1 MSNVNIRRAVENIRS
16 SASEESVGRR
26 GAVNHVNVLRP
37 PPSPPIGRAVER
49 RGRSCY
55 FRRRRRDAPA
65 PSPAEPVRE
74 RALTAELVVGY
85 RAKLSRHCRN
95 SSRRCT

>member
-37 PPSPPIGRAVER
+37 PLPPDRSRGGEAGTVVLLPTPPAGRSGTVPGRAGPGAGLDR
-49 RGRSCY
+49 
-55 FRRRRRDAPA
+55 
-65 PSPAEPVRE
+65 
-74 RALTAELVVGY
+74 
-85 RAKLSRHCRN
+85 
-95 SSRRCT
+95 